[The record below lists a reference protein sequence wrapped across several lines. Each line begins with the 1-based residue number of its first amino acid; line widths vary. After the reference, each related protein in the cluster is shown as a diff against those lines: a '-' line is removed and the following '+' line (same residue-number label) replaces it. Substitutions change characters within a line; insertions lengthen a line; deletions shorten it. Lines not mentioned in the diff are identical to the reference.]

1 MGFEFKDNK
10 GKIIPLPG
18 ITNVPKTEAD
28 VTWTIADELSKLKVD
43 NMMLKQQ
50 LNDIKKILEDK

>member
-28 VTWTIADELSKLKVD
+28 VTWTIADELSKLKVE
-43 NMMLKQQ
+43 NMMLRNK
-50 LNDIKKILEDK
+50 LEAIKKLINE

>member
-10 GKIIPLPG
+10 GKIIPLQG

-28 VTWTIADELSKLKVD
+28 VTWTIADELSKLKVE
-43 NMMLKQQ
+43 NMMLRNK
-50 LNDIKKILEDK
+50 LEAIKKLINE

>member
-1 MGFEFKDNK
+1 MGLNFKDDK

-28 VTWTIADELSKLKVD
+28 VTWTIADELSKLKVE
-43 NMMLKQQ
+43 NMMLRQQ

>member
-28 VTWTIADELSKLKVD
+28 ITWTIADELSKLKVE
-43 NMMLKQQ
+43 NMMLRNK
-50 LNDIKKILEDK
+50 LEAIKKLINE